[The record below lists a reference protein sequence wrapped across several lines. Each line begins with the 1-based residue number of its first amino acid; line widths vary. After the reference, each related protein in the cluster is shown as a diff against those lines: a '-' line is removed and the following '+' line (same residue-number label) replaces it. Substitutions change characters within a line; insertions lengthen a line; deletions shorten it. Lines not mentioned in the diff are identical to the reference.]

1 MCISVIIL
9 FPMVAT
15 LYILMKNTQSDY
27 WPVSNGKNIRLKNID
42 RKTVDN
48 LRNTVNNINKAVLYD
63 SRAAKIIY
71 EEFEQFIN
79 DRQSAEETAK
89 NIQNKVSVYLKEI
102 K

>member
-1 MCISVIIL
+1 MWYSENKKIS
-9 FPMVAT
+9 
-15 LYILMKNTQSDY
+15 
-27 WPVSNGKNIRLKNID
+27 
-42 RKTVDN
+42 
-48 LRNTVNNINKAVLYD
+48 NKAVLYD

-79 DRQSAEETAK
+79 DKQSAEETAK

>member
-1 MCISVIIL
+1 
-9 FPMVAT
+9 
-15 LYILMKNTQSDY
+15 MKNTQSYY
-27 WPVSNGKNIRLKNID
+27 WPASNGKNIRLKNID